1 MERLALWEGFTH
13 RHITQTG
20 EPTVPTCQRSQITT
34 GFKCRL
40 HESELWGCQQTK
52 HRKPQCCVQVMPTHQ
67 LAQLTCMDS
76 LQPQPHSCTNFLSP
90 PSSHFSTPLQLA
102 LFPSFFPLLFTS
114 HKYLLTAAK
123 STVGVI
129 WPSYAEHIL
138 SI

>member
-1 MERLALWEGFTH
+1 MERLALSEGFTH

-20 EPTVPTCQRSQITT
+20 EPAVPTCQRSQITNRS
-34 GFKCRL
+34 KCRL
-40 HESELWGCQQTK
+40 HESELWGCQQLSTESLGACAGNANTSA
-52 HRKPQCCVQVMPTHQ
+52 HSAHLQG
-67 LAQLTCMDS
+67 LFAAQ
-76 LQPQPHSCTNFLSP
+76 PPSCTNFLSP
-90 PSSHFSTPLQLA
+90 PSSRFSAPPQLA

-129 WPSYAEHIL
+129 WPSYAEHVL